1 MARRDGFN
9 DYMAAAGFNE
19 SNSSSSDSSVSVR
32 TSRQQGVFSTNSQNP
47 PNLEDMRRRLMEKL
61 AAEKSGPQSRL
72 SPLMDLT
79 GNRSGAEASTSTAAS
94 GRALPDDSNLLQV
107 SEAQHSLPSIEVTHH
122 ESRMTVRT
130 QSRVSVRDQRGAPGS
145 ELTMSPRDGEK
156 RLPKGP
162 SRSPKKSR
170 SKFSATERPTT
181 QRPEFNPK
189 DYSTPFVHPDQRV
202 SQGDSDRDK
211 TFKGE
216 FAWPL
221 QIRKPGPKSRTSG
234 AIATPS
240 RMEDTPQSKQGLD
253 QPEEEETPAS
263 DEDEERAKSPAAPTR
278 PARQATVDQ
287 KSLPGPKSKKQQ
299 QQKASHKSPAKK
311 TIPNKTSLKKRAP
324 KTAKTI
330 ASAEVGDEVDE
341 PALLVD
347 TDNKDDEQQAEPA
360 RASPVKK
367 TSRRTETIKTVAA
380 SKTQTETVQ
389 GNNEASTSRHDTR
402 RSSVTSRDRVTVM
415 EPVRAARKATLKG
428 RRKQSEPQ
436 KLGTKVSRMM
446 STIRQIKQLQLTTN
460 LLIPRLPFTRV
471 VREVTQEI
479 TGPTAGFRYTADAVD
494 ALQTITEYYL
504 TSLFCDANRVAAHAN
519 RVTVMPKDLELLR
532 LLGLVERD

>member
-122 ESRMTVRT
+122 E
-130 QSRVSVRDQRGAPGS
+130 
-145 ELTMSPRDGEK
+145 DGEK